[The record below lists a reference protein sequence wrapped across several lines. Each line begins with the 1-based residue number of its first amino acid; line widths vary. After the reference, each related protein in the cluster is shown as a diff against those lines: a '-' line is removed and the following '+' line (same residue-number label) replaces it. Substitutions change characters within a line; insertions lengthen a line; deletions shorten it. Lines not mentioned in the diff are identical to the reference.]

1 MDYIWFRIVLW
12 SVLGLSIIVPC
23 YLVWLVLPDLS
34 DPSSEFFQRKG
45 LLQSIDIE
53 REWQDGNSI
62 FRHITL
68 HSNSGLMVKMTTR
81 LPQQRTEK
89 GLPLVFILGGER
101 TGRDAVHQVSQQ
113 QPVILAAISY
123 PNQDKWAREGLKLI
137 DVRQYQQ
144 TVRDTVPAVLL
155 ALDYLL
161 ALESV
166 DEQQVELVG
175 VSLGAFFVSIPAA
188 LDRRVTRTWLVHGA
202 GEPEKVIAH
211 KLKGQIKVASLRKFV
226 AWASAR
232 LIAVESMR
240 PENWLWRISP
250 RKLVFINA
258 KDDEAMPLTSVLALH
273 RSAFQPYEVIWTEGQ
288 HIDTGRT
295 EVVQELVDLIMHRV
309 QTTRQVIQL
318 LNFNHDHGHL
328 IYGRDAHPLLAGK
341 QTIDLFADNSLLKG
355 LQPKAAI
362 YWM

>member
-1 MDYIWFRIVLW
+1 MSSSQNRSSDDNWFRVVLW
-12 SVLGLSIIVPC
+12 SFLGLCIVVPC

-34 DPSSEFFQRKG
+34 DPSNEFYQRKG
-45 LLQSIDIE
+45 LLQSINIE

-68 HSNSGLMVKMTTR
+68 HSNSGLKVKMTMR
-81 LPQQRTEK
+81 LPLERTEK
-89 GLPLVFILGGER
+89 DLPLVFILGGER
-101 TGRDAVHQVSQQ
+101 TGRDAVHLVSQQ

-123 PNQDKWAREGLKLI
+123 PSHDNWAREGVKLI
-137 DVRQYQQ
+137 DIRPYQQ
-144 TVRDTVPAVLL
+144 TVRDTAPAVLL

-161 ALESV
+161 AQESV

-175 VSLGAFFVSIPAA
+175 VSLGAFFVGIPAA
-188 LDRRVTRTWLVHGA
+188 LDKRVTRTWLVHGA

-211 KLKGQIKVASLRKFV
+211 KLKERIKIVFLRKAM

-258 KDDEAMPLTSVLALH
+258 KDDEELPLSSVIALH
-273 RSAFQPYEVIWTEGQ
+273 RSASQPYEVIWTEGQ
-288 HIDTGRT
+288 HINTGRT
-295 EVVQELVDLIMHRV
+295 EVVQGLVNLIMHRV
-309 QTTRQVIQL
+309 QTTR
-318 LNFNHDHGHL
+318 
-328 IYGRDAHPLLAGK
+328 
-341 QTIDLFADNSLLKG
+341 
-355 LQPKAAI
+355 
-362 YWM
+362 

>member
-1 MDYIWFRIVLW
+1 MSSSQNRSSDDNWFRVVLW
-12 SVLGLSIIVPC
+12 SFLGLCIVVPC

-34 DPSSEFFQRKG
+34 DPSNEFYQRKG

-68 HSNSGLMVKMTTR
+68 NSNSGLKVKMTMR
-81 LPQQRTEK
+81 LPLERTEK

-101 TGRDAVHQVSQQ
+101 TGRDAVHLVSQQ

-123 PNQDKWAREGLKLI
+123 PSHENWAREGVKLI
-137 DVRQYQQ
+137 DIRPYQQ
-144 TVRDTVPAVLL
+144 TVRDTAPAVLL

-161 ALESV
+161 AQESV

-175 VSLGAFFVSIPAA
+175 VSLGAFFVGIPAA
-188 LDRRVTRTWLVHGA
+188 LDKRVTRTWLVHGA

-211 KLKGQIKVASLRKFV
+211 KLKERIKIVFLRKAM

-240 PENWLWRISP
+240 PENWLWRVSP

-258 KDDEAMPLTSVLALH
+258 KDDEELPLSSVIALH
-273 RSAFQPYEVIWTEGQ
+273 RSASQPYEVIWTEGQ
-288 HIDTGRT
+288 HINTGRT
-295 EVVQELVDLIMHRV
+295 EVVQGLVNLIMHRV
-309 QTTRQVIQL
+309 QTTR
-318 LNFNHDHGHL
+318 
-328 IYGRDAHPLLAGK
+328 
-341 QTIDLFADNSLLKG
+341 
-355 LQPKAAI
+355 
-362 YWM
+362 